1 MSDRSVSGNVL
12 NRALVFS
19 VGTTIFSLLELAVH
33 SGYIHL
39 RVLFVLTWFLFHA
52 GMCSMLFMCRT
63 ASIRCARHMQL
74 SAGIH
79 VAGMYRLKNSW
90 YCLSNVPKCSYL
102 CCTLPHKKQGPQVLP
117 GWWWDAI
124 FSRETRHSYYYLNVP
139 LNIIVVM
146 MWLTKVP
153 LKRVV

>member
-1 MSDRSVSGNVL
+1 MSGNVL

-52 GMCSMLFMCRT
+52 GMYSMLFMCHT

-79 VAGMYRLKNSW
+79 VAGMYRLK
-90 YCLSNVPKCSYL
+90 
-102 CCTLPHKKQGPQVLP
+102 TLDTVSLMYPNAHIYVAPYHTRSKVHKFFLDGDEMPYSPVKP
-117 GWWWDAI
+117 DTAI
-124 FSRETRHSYYYLNVP
+124 
-139 LNIIVVM
+139 II
-146 MWLTKVP
+146 
-153 LKRVV
+153 